1 LVYWFRKFEIV
12 GWWDK
17 KVEEL
22 SKGMQQK
29 VQFITTIIHQPDF
42 LILDEPFS
50 GFDPINTNII
60 KTEIL
65 RLKEEGTTIILS
77 THNMESVEEI
87 CDDIV
92 LINKSKKVLEGN
104 LHDIKQQFK
113 EHLFEVTID
122 TGEELLSNLKDN
134 DLFTLKESR
143 LSPLGLTLK
152 FQMNEG
158 VNGNTLLNTLIPL
171 GTIVSFEEIL
181 PSMNSIFIKQ
191 VNATK

>member
-1 LVYWFRKFEIV
+1 
-12 GWWDK
+12 
-17 KVEEL
+17 
-22 SKGMQQK
+22 M
-29 VQFITTIIHQPDF
+29 
-42 LILDEPFS
+42 
-50 GFDPINTNII
+50 
-60 KTEIL
+60 

-143 LSPLGLTLK
+143 LSVLGLTLK

>member
-1 LVYWFRKFEIV
+1 
-12 GWWDK
+12 
-17 KVEEL
+17 
-22 SKGMQQK
+22 
-29 VQFITTIIHQPDF
+29 
-42 LILDEPFS
+42 
-50 GFDPINTNII
+50 
-60 KTEIL
+60 
-65 RLKEEGTTIILS
+65 
-77 THNMESVEEI
+77 MESVEEI